1 MLDMNKKNRINGSY
15 RKMMVDGEMQGV
27 LNIDGVLNFGLITC
41 ISEEGIDILE
51 MIKRGVFNL
60 PFGMS
65 DTLIDTINRIQTCT
79 DTMKIVDNMLTEQDT
94 TIQQLWALRY
104 TQLAVEKSIKP
115 YKNQITVLKQE
126 LDKSIQKE
134 KVTNNLYNVS
144 INREKELN
152 AKLNKQSK
160 KHDKEIR
167 VLEHRIQEL
176 EKELYGTEKVM

>member
-41 ISEEGIDILE
+41 ISEQGIDVLE
-51 MIKRGVFNL
+51 MITRGVFNL
-60 PFGMS
+60 PFVLS
-65 DTLIDTINRIQTCT
+65 DDLSEEIKKIQNCT

-94 TIQQLWALRY
+94 TMQQLWALRY
-104 TQLAVEKSIKP
+104 TELAVEKSIKP
-115 YKNQITVLKQE
+115 FKNQITVLKQE

-134 KVTNNLYNVS
+134 KATNNLWNVA

-152 AKLNKQSK
+152 DKLSKQAKQ
-160 KHDKEIR
+160 HDKEVR

-176 EKELYGTEKVM
+176 EKELYRTEKVM